1 MKSRRRVIGSRA
13 AWRIGAAIAALA
25 CLQAWASAHWPRD
38 WQRDTSPGEP
48 PSVAA
53 ASIATLGEP
62 IAAGYALTLYT
73 QAFDAQAGMAVRIA
87 DLDTSAIRRWL
98 DRALDLDPATGY
110 PLLLAARVY
119 AEAFPREEA
128 RGMIEMVHRR
138 FLEDPRSRW
147 RWLAHSV
154 HVARHVVNDPELALQ
169 LARSLRLHANGPGI
183 PAWVRQAEAL
193 LLADMGRTESARVLL
208 GALIDGGTLS
218 DAAELAFLTGRLR
231 ELEQSGGDAVR
242 YSVAQPDSRSH

>member
-1 MKSRRRVIGSRA
+1 
-13 AWRIGAAIAALA
+13 
-25 CLQAWASAHWPRD
+25 
-38 WQRDTSPGEP
+38 
-48 PSVAA
+48 
-53 ASIATLGEP
+53 
-62 IAAGYALTLYT
+62 
-73 QAFDAQAGMAVRIA
+73 
-87 DLDTSAIRRWL
+87 
-98 DRALDLDPATGY
+98 
-110 PLLLAARVY
+110 
-119 AEAFPREEA
+119 
-128 RGMIEMVHRR
+128 MIEMVHRR

-154 HVARHVVNDPELALQ
+154 HVARHVLNDPELALQ